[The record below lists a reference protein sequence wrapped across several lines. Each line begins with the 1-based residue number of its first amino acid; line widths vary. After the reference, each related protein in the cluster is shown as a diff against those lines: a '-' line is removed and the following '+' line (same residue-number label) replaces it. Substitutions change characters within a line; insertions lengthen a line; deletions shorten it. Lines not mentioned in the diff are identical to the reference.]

1 MLHPHV
7 VLKFLF
13 PVTNTFPHSR
23 AHFAK
28 SQGSGSAVL
37 VVVRLLVVV
46 VRVVIVCV
54 EAVAVVTVAVV
65 LDSVTDVLVPVTVVR
80 LDDVNDVPV
89 ELVTEVAVVAV
100 TVLVVG
106 SPVVVVDRT
115 SVQLSAP
122 RLASSGH
129 SVVSNDVHV
138 SVRLSHP
145 HSDTRHEPS
154 LACAKHS
161 TLLSRVCRHAFEQ
174 AIAEHLSGTGY
185 V

>member
-1 MLHPHV
+1 
-7 VLKFLF
+7 
-13 PVTNTFPHSR
+13 
-23 AHFAK
+23 
-28 SQGSGSAVL
+28 VL

-46 VRVVIVCV
+46 VRVVVVCV
-54 EAVAVVTVAVV
+54 EVAEVVTVAVV
-65 LDSVTDVLVPVTVVR
+65 LDSVTDVVVSVTVVL
-80 LDDVNDVPV
+80 LDLVDDVPV
-89 ELVTEVAVVAV
+89 ELVTDVTVVAV

-106 SPVVVVDRT
+106 SPVVVVERT

-154 LACAKHS
+154 LACAKHL
-161 TLLSRVCRHAFEQ
+161 TLLSRVCRHSFEQ
-174 AIAEHLSGTGY
+174 VIAEHLFRTGY